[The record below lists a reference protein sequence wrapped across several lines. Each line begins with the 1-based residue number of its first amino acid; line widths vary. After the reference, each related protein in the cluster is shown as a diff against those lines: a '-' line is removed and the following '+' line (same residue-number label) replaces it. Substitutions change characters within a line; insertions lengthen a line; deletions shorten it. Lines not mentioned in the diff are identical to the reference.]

1 LINSSVMEMQLD
13 SQPQSAPETPLAN
26 PDLAAL
32 IGRIAR
38 KEPAALIA
46 LYNATSRVLFGM
58 ALRIL
63 GDRAAAE
70 EVLLDVYTQVWK
82 QSASYD
88 DKRCTPISWI
98 TAITRNRAIDK
109 LRSGRRE
116 WKPQADEKVGAGK
129 HASGKEEGLPAM
141 SMPKGPIQSAI
152 ETLPSEQWSVIELAY
167 YWGFSQT
174 EIAARLH
181 QPLGAVRTRARLGM
195 IKLSELLHPILQPM
209 EMDKRGMGH

>member
-1 LINSSVMEMQLD
+1 MEMRLD
-13 SQPQSAPETPLAN
+13 SQPQNAPAMPLAN

-38 KEPAALIA
+38 KEPAALTA
-46 LYNATSRVLFGM
+46 LYDATSRALFGM

-63 GDRAAAE
+63 GDRSAAE

-82 QSASYD
+82 QSATYND
-88 DKRCTPISWI
+88 NRCTPISWI
-98 TAITRNRAIDK
+98 AAITRNRAVDK

-116 WKPQADEKVGAGK
+116 WKPQVDEKVDADK
-129 HASGKEEGLPAM
+129 RATGKEEGLPAM
-141 SMPKGPIQSAI
+141 SMQKELIRAAI
-152 ETLPSEQWSVIELAY
+152 ETLPSEQWNVIELAY
-167 YWGFSQT
+167 YWGLSQR

-195 IKLSELLHPILQPM
+195 IKLGELLPPILQTM
-209 EMDKRGMGH
+209 EMDERGMEH